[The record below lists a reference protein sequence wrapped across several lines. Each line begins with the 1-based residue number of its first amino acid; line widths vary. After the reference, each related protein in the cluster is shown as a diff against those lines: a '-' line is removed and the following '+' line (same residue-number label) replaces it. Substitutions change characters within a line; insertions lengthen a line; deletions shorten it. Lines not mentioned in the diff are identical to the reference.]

1 MKADV
6 NNQEQSQID
15 RRANQDITTYRLGM
29 IEKTLESLADN
40 IKALTTLEQKHLET
54 RESINR
60 SFKAIEAIEART
72 RAIEVEMPTLKLVR
86 GWVITGILGI
96 LGLLG
101 VALFK
106 LFTISVAV
114 V

>member
-1 MKADV
+1 MSGESLK
-6 NNQEQSQID
+6 QHHPID
-15 RRANQDITTYRLGM
+15 PHAPHDITTYRLGM
-29 IEKTLESLADN
+29 IEKTLEALADN
-40 IKALTTLEQKHLET
+40 IKQLTTLEQKHLET

-86 GWVITGILGI
+86 GWVITGTLGI

-114 V
+114 VS